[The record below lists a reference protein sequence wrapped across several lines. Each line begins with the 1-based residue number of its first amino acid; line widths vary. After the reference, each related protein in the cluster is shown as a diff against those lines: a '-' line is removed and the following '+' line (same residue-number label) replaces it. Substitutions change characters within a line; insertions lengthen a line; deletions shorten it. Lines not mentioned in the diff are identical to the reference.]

1 MMPPD
6 PHQIEEWL
14 SGMLDGALTEQE
26 QRQLELAMQ
35 NDPSIAELLEQMAEL
50 RRSLLRGRSVGRLGA
65 DFSKRVVQAAQ
76 RQAAQLD
83 APPAWVLPGAP
94 NAREPLGQ
102 EPLEDSESSW
112 SETYSKVQ
120 RPVPEALDIH
130 PVGRRQKAIVRGLM
144 GSHEEPQQEPETI
157 RGRLVRVWLPSLA
170 VVAALC
176 VLFLALPRSGPT
188 DPSQP
193 DSVVSGMPLE
203 VPNEPTHQENF
214 VPDRSLA
221 GSPVTEPA
229 TEPSKMQLP
238 ATEPLGNGLNAGSK
252 SSSVVSVPVVE
263 QNKSVEVPKY
273 ILIAEIE
280 VDPLAEQ
287 DGMLSQLLEKYEI
300 VFAADVPLS
309 KNDFDTLVASKVIK
323 NPVVDPALKVDG
335 STVCYLVKS
344 NPKRLDSFLTD
355 VEKQY
360 LDFPSYRLNLSAD
373 PNVYELMDHL
383 DGVTDSS
390 NLAKRLFYQESSDA
404 QALGSFELTNPGV
417 VKDIETRKA
426 AKPRKL
432 VNALIMQEDTYL
444 ILLVRTP
451 K

>member
-94 NAREPLGQ
+94 NAREPAGQ

-193 DSVVSGMPLE
+193 DSVVSVMPLD

-221 GSPVTEPA
+221 GSPE

-252 SSSVVSVPVVE
+252 SPSVVSVPVVE
-263 QNKSVEVPKY
+263 QNKSVAGAKY

-404 QALGSFELTNPGV
+404 EAFGSFELENPGV
-417 VKDIETRKA
+417 PSDIESRKA
-426 AKPRKL
+426 FKPRKP

>member
-6 PHQIEEWL
+6 PQQIEEWL
-14 SGMLDGALTEQE
+14 SGMLDGALSEQE
-26 QRQLELAMQ
+26 QRQLDLAMQ
-35 NDPSIAELLEQMAEL
+35 NDPSIAESLEQMAEL
-50 RRSLLRGRSVGRLGA
+50 RRSLLRGRSVGRLGP

-94 NAREPLGQ
+94 NARAPEGQ
-102 EPLEDSESSW
+102 EPLEDTESQWSES
-112 SETYSKVQ
+112 YSKVQ

-144 GSHEEPQQEPETI
+144 GSHEEPQREPETI

-193 DSVVSGMPLE
+193 ETVVSPMPLN
-203 VPNEPTHQENF
+203 VPNDPTSQES

-221 GSPVTEPA
+221 QLPGTEPPKTQLPT
-229 TEPSKMQLP
+229 TEP
-238 ATEPLGNGLNAGSK
+238 TENGLNAGSK
-252 SSSVVSVPVVE
+252 SPAVAGAPAV
-263 QNKSVEVPKY
+263 QKDKSVADPKFT
-273 ILIAEIE
+273 LIAEIE
-280 VDPLAEQ
+280 VDPQAEQ

-300 VFAADVPLS
+300 VFSVDAPLS
-309 KNDFDTLVASKVIK
+309 KIDFDTLVASKVIK
-323 NPVVDPALKVDG
+323 NPVLDPALKDDG

-344 NPKRLDSFLTD
+344 NPKRLDSFLMD

-360 LDFPSYRLNLSAD
+360 VDFPSYRLNLSAD
-373 PNVYELMDHL
+373 PEVFELMEHL
-383 DGVTDSS
+383 AAVTDAP
-390 NLAKRLFYQESSDA
+390 NVAKRLFYQESSDA
-404 QALGSFELTNPGV
+404 QAFGSFELENPGV
-417 VKDIETRKA
+417 PSDIESRKA
-426 AKPRKL
+426 SKPRKL
-432 VNALIMQEDTYL
+432 TNAMQKDTYL
-444 ILLVRTP
+444 ILLVRTS

>member
-1 MMPPD
+1 
-6 PHQIEEWL
+6 
-14 SGMLDGALTEQE
+14 MLDGALTEQE

-65 DFSKRVVQAAQ
+65 DFSKQVVQAAQ

-94 NAREPLGQ
+94 NAREPEGQ

-193 DSVVSGMPLE
+193 DSVVSVMPLD

-221 GSPVTEPA
+221 GSPE

-252 SSSVVSVPVVE
+252 SPSVVSVPVVE
-263 QNKSVEVPKY
+263 QNKSVAGAKY

-300 VFAADVPLS
+300 VFSADVPLS
-309 KNDFDTLVASKVIK
+309 KIDFDTLVASKVIK

-404 QALGSFELTNPGV
+404 EAFGSFELENPGV
-417 VKDIETRKA
+417 PSDIESRKA
-426 AKPRKL
+426 FKPRKP

>member
-83 APPAWVLPGAP
+83 SPPAWVLPGAP
-94 NAREPLGQ
+94 NAREPAGQ
-102 EPLEDSESSW
+102 EPLEDLESLW

-144 GSHEEPQQEPETI
+144 GSHEEPQRDPGTI

-176 VLFLALPRSGPT
+176 VLLLALPRSGPT

-193 DSVVSGMPLE
+193 DSVVSVMPLD

-221 GSPVTEPA
+221 GSPE
-229 TEPSKMQLP
+229 TEPSKMQMP

-252 SSSVVSVPVVE
+252 SPSVVSVPVVE

-300 VFAADVPLS
+300 VFSADVPLS
-309 KNDFDTLVASKVIK
+309 KIDFDTLVASKVIK

-344 NPKRLDSFLTD
+344 NPKRLDSFLLD

-383 DGVTDSS
+383 GGVTDSS
-390 NLAKRLFYQESSDA
+390 NVAKRLFYQESSDA
-404 QALGSFELTNPGV
+404 QASGSFELANPGV
-417 VKDIETRKA
+417 VKDIESRKA
-426 AKPRKL
+426 AKPRNR
-432 VNALIMQEDTYL
+432 VNALITQEDTYL

>member
-1 MMPPD
+1 
-6 PHQIEEWL
+6 
-14 SGMLDGALTEQE
+14 MLDGALTEQE

-83 APPAWVLPGAP
+83 SPPAWVLPGAP
-94 NAREPLGQ
+94 NAREPAGQ
-102 EPLEDSESSW
+102 EPLEDLESLW

-144 GSHEEPQQEPETI
+144 GSHEEPQRDPGTI

-176 VLFLALPRSGPT
+176 VLLLALPRSGPT

-193 DSVVSGMPLE
+193 DSVVSVMPLD
-203 VPNEPTHQENF
+203 VPNEPTHQEDF

-221 GSPVTEPA
+221 GSPE

-252 SSSVVSVPVVE
+252 SPSVVSVPVVE
-263 QNKSVEVPKY
+263 QNNSVAGAKY

-280 VDPLAEQ
+280 VDPIAEQ

-300 VFAADVPLS
+300 VFSADAPLS
-309 KNDFDTLVASKVIK
+309 KIDFDTLVASKVIK

-383 DGVTDSS
+383 GGVTDSS
-390 NLAKRLFYQESSDA
+390 NVAKRLFYQESSDA
-404 QALGSFELTNPGV
+404 QALGSFELENRGV
-417 VKDIETRKA
+417 PSDIESRKA
-426 AKPRKL
+426 AKPRNR
-432 VNALIMQEDTYL
+432 VNALITQEDTYL

>member
-1 MMPPD
+1 
-6 PHQIEEWL
+6 
-14 SGMLDGALTEQE
+14 MLDGALTEQE

-94 NAREPLGQ
+94 NARAPEGQ
-102 EPLEDSESSW
+102 EPLEDSEPLW

-144 GSHEEPQQEPETI
+144 GSHEEPQREPETI
-157 RGRLVRVWLPSLA
+157 RSRLVRVWLPSLA

-193 DSVVSGMPLE
+193 DSVVSVMPLE

-221 GSPVTEPA
+221 GSPA
-229 TEPSKMQLP
+229 TEPVKMQVP

-252 SSSVVSVPVVE
+252 SPAVVSVPVVE
-263 QNKSVEVPKY
+263 QNKSVAGAKY

-300 VFAADVPLS
+300 VFSADVPLS
-309 KNDFDTLVASKVIK
+309 KIDFDTLVASKVIK

-344 NPKRLDSFLTD
+344 NPKRLDSFLLD

-404 QALGSFELTNPGV
+404 QAFGSFELTNPGV

>member
-83 APPAWVLPGAP
+83 SPPAWVLPGAP
-94 NAREPLGQ
+94 NAREPAGQ
-102 EPLEDSESSW
+102 EPLEDLESLW

-144 GSHEEPQQEPETI
+144 GSHEEPQRDPGTI

-176 VLFLALPRSGPT
+176 VLLLALPRSGPT

-193 DSVVSGMPLE
+193 DSVVSVMPLD

-221 GSPVTEPA
+221 GSPE

-252 SSSVVSVPVVE
+252 SPSVVSVPVVE
-263 QNKSVEVPKY
+263 QNNSVAGAKY

-280 VDPLAEQ
+280 VDPIAEQ

-300 VFAADVPLS
+300 VFSADAPLS
-309 KNDFDTLVASKVIK
+309 KIDFDTLVASKVIK

-383 DGVTDSS
+383 GGVTDSS
-390 NLAKRLFYQESSDA
+390 NVAKRLFYQESSDA
-404 QALGSFELTNPGV
+404 QALGSFELENRGV
-417 VKDIETRKA
+417 PSDIESRKA
-426 AKPRKL
+426 AKPRNR
-432 VNALIMQEDTYL
+432 VNALITQEDTYL

>member
-1 MMPPD
+1 MIPPD

-26 QRQLELAMQ
+26 QRQLDLAMQ
-35 NDPSIAELLEQMAEL
+35 NDPSIAESLEQMAEL
-50 RRSLLRGRSVGRLGA
+50 RRSLLRGRSVGRLGP

-94 NAREPLGQ
+94 NAREPEGQ
-102 EPLEDSESSW
+102 EPSEDSEPLW
-112 SETYSKVQ
+112 NETYSEVQ
-120 RPVPEALDIH
+120 RPVPEALDVH

-144 GSHEEPQQEPETI
+144 GSHEEPQREPETI

-170 VVAALC
+170 VVAGLC

-188 DPSQP
+188 DPSP
-193 DSVVSGMPLE
+193 TGSVVSTMPL
-203 VPNEPTHQENF
+203 PNDPTSREIV

-221 GSPVTEPA
+221 QLPGTEP
-229 TEPSKMQLP
+229 PKIQLP
-238 ATEPLGNGLNAGSK
+238 ATEPTENGLNAGSK
-252 SSSVVSVPVVE
+252 SPAVVGAPAV
-263 QNKSVEVPKY
+263 QKNKTVADPKF

-280 VDPLAEQ
+280 VDPQAEQ

-300 VFAADVPLS
+300 VFTDDAPLS
-309 KNDFDTLVASKVIK
+309 KIDFDTLVASKVIK
-323 NPVVDPALKVDG
+323 NPVVDPSLKVDG
-335 STVCYLVKS
+335 SSVCYLVKS

-360 LDFPSYRLNLSAD
+360 VDFPSYRLNLSAD
-373 PNVYELMDHL
+373 PEVFEMMEHL
-383 DGVTDSS
+383 AGVTDSPDV
-390 NLAKRLFYQESSDA
+390 AKRLFYHE
-404 QALGSFELTNPGV
+404 SFELENPGMPS
-417 VKDIETRKA
+417 DIESRKA
-426 AKPRKL
+426 SKPR
-432 VNALIMQEDTYL
+432 NPASALHMQKYTYL
-444 ILLVRTP
+444 ILLVRTS

>member
-94 NAREPLGQ
+94 NAREPEGQ

-193 DSVVSGMPLE
+193 DSVVSVMPLE
-203 VPNEPTHQENF
+203 VPNEPTQQENF

-221 GSPVTEPA
+221 GSPE

-238 ATEPLGNGLNAGSK
+238 ATEPLGNGLNSGSK
-252 SSSVVSVPVVE
+252 SPAVVSVPVVE

-300 VFAADVPLS
+300 VFSADVPLS
-309 KNDFDTLVASKVIK
+309 KIDFDTLVASKVIK

>member
-193 DSVVSGMPLE
+193 DSVVSVMPLE

-221 GSPVTEPA
+221 GSPE

-252 SSSVVSVPVVE
+252 SPSVVSVPVVE
-263 QNKSVEVPKY
+263 QNKSVAGAKY

-404 QALGSFELTNPGV
+404 QAFGSFELTNRGV

-432 VNALIMQEDTYL
+432 VNALITQEDTYL

>member
-1 MMPPD
+1 
-6 PHQIEEWL
+6 
-14 SGMLDGALTEQE
+14 MLDGALTEQE
-26 QRQLELAMQ
+26 QRQLDLAMQ

-50 RRSLLRGRSVGRLGA
+50 RRSLLRGRNVGRLGA

-94 NAREPLGQ
+94 NARAPEGQ
-102 EPLEDSESSW
+102 ESSEDSEPQW

-130 PVGRRQKAIVRGLM
+130 PAGRRQKAIVRGLM
-144 GSHEEPQQEPETI
+144 GSHEEPQREPETI

-170 VVAALC
+170 VVAGLC

-188 DPSQP
+188 DPSQTG
-193 DSVVSGMPLE
+193 SVVSPMPI
-203 VPNEPTHQENF
+203 VPSDPTSQEIF

-221 GSPVTEPA
+221 QLPDTDPA
-229 TEPSKMQLP
+229 KTQLP
-238 ATEPLGNGLNAGSK
+238 ATEPTDNGLNNGLNAGSK
-252 SSSVVSVPVVE
+252 SPFVAGAPGV
-263 QNKSVEVPKY
+263 QKDKSVAGAKY

-280 VDPLAEQ
+280 VDPQAEQ

-300 VFAADVPLS
+300 VFSTDAPLS
-309 KNDFDTLVASKVIK
+309 KIDFDTLVASKVIK

-335 STVCYLVKS
+335 SSVCYLVKS

-360 LDFPSYRLNLSAD
+360 VDFPSYRLNLSTD
-373 PNVYELMDHL
+373 PKVYEMMEHL
-383 DGVTDSS
+383 AGVTDSP
-390 NLAKRLFYQESSDA
+390 NMAKRLFYQES
-404 QALGSFELTNPGV
+404 FELENRGGPS
-417 VKDIETRKA
+417 DIESRKA
-426 AKPRKL
+426 SKPRKL
-432 VNALIMQEDTYL
+432 ADALSKQEDSYL
-444 ILLVRTP
+444 ILLVRTS

>member
-83 APPAWVLPGAP
+83 SPPAWVLPGAP
-94 NAREPLGQ
+94 NAREPAGQ
-102 EPLEDSESSW
+102 EPLEDSESLW

-144 GSHEEPQQEPETI
+144 GSHEEPQRDPGTI

-176 VLFLALPRSGPT
+176 VLLLALPRSGPT

-193 DSVVSGMPLE
+193 DSVVSVMPLD

-221 GSPVTEPA
+221 GSPE

-252 SSSVVSVPVVE
+252 SPSVVSVPVVE
-263 QNKSVEVPKY
+263 QNKPVAGAKY

-280 VDPLAEQ
+280 VDPIAEQ
-287 DGMLSQLLEKYEI
+287 DGMLSQLLDKYEI
-300 VFAADVPLS
+300 VFSADVPLS
-309 KNDFDTLVASKVIK
+309 KIDFDTLVASKVIK
-323 NPVVDPALKVDG
+323 NPVADPALKIDG

-390 NLAKRLFYQESSDA
+390 NVAKRLFYQESSDA
-404 QALGSFELTNPGV
+404 QALGSFELANPGV
-417 VKDIETRKA
+417 VSDIETRKA
-426 AKPRKL
+426 AKPRNL
-432 VNALIMQEDTYL
+432 VNALITQEDTYL

>member
-1 MMPPD
+1 
-6 PHQIEEWL
+6 
-14 SGMLDGALTEQE
+14 MLDGALTEQE

-94 NAREPLGQ
+94 NAREPEGQ

-193 DSVVSGMPLE
+193 DSVVSVMPLD

-221 GSPVTEPA
+221 GSPE

-252 SSSVVSVPVVE
+252 SPSVVSVPVVE
-263 QNKSVEVPKY
+263 QNKSVAGAQY

-300 VFAADVPLS
+300 VFSADVPLS

-344 NPKRLDSFLTD
+344 NPKRLDSLLLD

-404 QALGSFELTNPGV
+404 QALGSFELENRGV
-417 VKDIETRKA
+417 PSDIESRKA
-426 AKPRKL
+426 AKPRKP

>member
-94 NAREPLGQ
+94 NAREPAGQ
-102 EPLEDSESSW
+102 EPLEDSESLW

-193 DSVVSGMPLE
+193 DSVVSVMPLD
-203 VPNEPTHQENF
+203 VPNEPTQQENF

-221 GSPVTEPA
+221 GSPE

-238 ATEPLGNGLNAGSK
+238 ATEPLGNGLNSGSK
-252 SSSVVSVPVVE
+252 SPSVVSVPVVE
-263 QNKSVEVPKY
+263 QNKSVAGAKY

-344 NPKRLDSFLTD
+344 NPKRLDSLLLD

-404 QALGSFELTNPGV
+404 EAFGSFELTNRGV

>member
-83 APPAWVLPGAP
+83 SPPAWVLPGAP
-94 NAREPLGQ
+94 NAREPAGQ
-102 EPLEDSESSW
+102 EPLEDLESLW

-144 GSHEEPQQEPETI
+144 GSHEEPQRDPGTI

-193 DSVVSGMPLE
+193 DSVVSVMPLD
-203 VPNEPTHQENF
+203 VPNEPTHQEDF

-221 GSPVTEPA
+221 GSPE

-252 SSSVVSVPVVE
+252 SPSVVSVPVVE
-263 QNKSVEVPKY
+263 QNNSVAGAKY

-280 VDPLAEQ
+280 VDPIAEQ

-300 VFAADVPLS
+300 VFSADAPLS
-309 KNDFDTLVASKVIK
+309 KIDFDTLVASKVIK

-383 DGVTDSS
+383 GGVTDSS
-390 NLAKRLFYQESSDA
+390 NVAKRLFYQESSDA
-404 QALGSFELTNPGV
+404 QALGSFELENRGV
-417 VKDIETRKA
+417 PSDIESRKA
-426 AKPRKL
+426 AKPRNR
-432 VNALIMQEDTYL
+432 VNALITQEDTYL

>member
-83 APPAWVLPGAP
+83 SPPAWVLPGAP
-94 NAREPLGQ
+94 NAREPAGQ
-102 EPLEDSESSW
+102 EPLEDLESLW

-144 GSHEEPQQEPETI
+144 GSHEEPQRDPGTI

-176 VLFLALPRSGPT
+176 VLLLALPRSGPT

-193 DSVVSGMPLE
+193 DSVVSVMPLD
-203 VPNEPTHQENF
+203 VPNEPTHQEDF

-221 GSPVTEPA
+221 GSPE

-252 SSSVVSVPVVE
+252 SPSVVSVPVVE
-263 QNKSVEVPKY
+263 QNNSVAGAKY

-280 VDPLAEQ
+280 VDPIAEQ

-300 VFAADVPLS
+300 VFSADAPLS
-309 KNDFDTLVASKVIK
+309 KIDFDTLVASKVIK

-383 DGVTDSS
+383 GGVTDSS
-390 NLAKRLFYQESSDA
+390 NVAKRLFYQESSDA
-404 QALGSFELTNPGV
+404 QALGSFELENRGV
-417 VKDIETRKA
+417 PSDIESRKA
-426 AKPRKL
+426 AKPRNR
-432 VNALIMQEDTYL
+432 VNALITQEDTYL

>member
-94 NAREPLGQ
+94 NAREPEGQ

-193 DSVVSGMPLE
+193 DSVVSVMPLD
-203 VPNEPTHQENF
+203 VPNEPTQQENF

-221 GSPVTEPA
+221 GSPDTEP
-229 TEPSKMQLP
+229 TKMQLP
-238 ATEPLGNGLNAGSK
+238 ATEPTVNGLNAGSK
-252 SSSVVSVPVVE
+252 SPFVARAPAV
-263 QNKSVEVPKY
+263 QKDKSVADAKY

-300 VFAADVPLS
+300 VFSADVPLS

-344 NPKRLDSFLTD
+344 NPKRLDSLLLD

-404 QALGSFELTNPGV
+404 QALGSFELAIPGV

-426 AKPRKL
+426 AKPRKPA
-432 VNALIMQEDTYL
+432 NALIMQGDTYL

>member
-144 GSHEEPQQEPETI
+144 GSHEEPQQESETI

-193 DSVVSGMPLE
+193 DSVVSPMPLD
-203 VPNEPTHQENF
+203 VPNDPTHQENF

-221 GSPVTEPA
+221 GSPDTEPTKMQFPA
-229 TEPSKMQLP
+229 TEP
-238 ATEPLGNGLNAGSK
+238 TVNGLNAGSK
-252 SSSVVSVPVVE
+252 SPFVARAPAV
-263 QNKSVEVPKY
+263 QKDKSVADAKY

-404 QALGSFELTNPGV
+404 QAFGSFELSNPGV

>member
-83 APPAWVLPGAP
+83 SPPAWVLPGAP
-94 NAREPLGQ
+94 NAREPAGQ
-102 EPLEDSESSW
+102 EPLEDLESLW

-144 GSHEEPQQEPETI
+144 GSHEEPQRDPGTI

-176 VLFLALPRSGPT
+176 VLLLALPRSGPT

-193 DSVVSGMPLE
+193 DSVVSVMPLD

-221 GSPVTEPA
+221 GSPE

-252 SSSVVSVPVVE
+252 SPSVVSVPVVE
-263 QNKSVEVPKY
+263 QNNSVAGAKY

-280 VDPLAEQ
+280 VDPIAEQ
-287 DGMLSQLLEKYEI
+287 EGMLSQLLEKYEI
-300 VFAADVPLS
+300 VFSADAPLS
-309 KNDFDTLVASKVIK
+309 KIDFDTLVASKVIK

-344 NPKRLDSFLTD
+344 NPKRLDSFLLD

-383 DGVTDSS
+383 GGVTDSS
-390 NLAKRLFYQESSDA
+390 NVAKRLFYQESSDA
-404 QALGSFELTNPGV
+404 QALGSFELENRGV
-417 VKDIETRKA
+417 PSDIESRKA
-426 AKPRKL
+426 AKPRNR
-432 VNALIMQEDTYL
+432 VNALITQEDTYL

>member
-1 MMPPD
+1 
-6 PHQIEEWL
+6 
-14 SGMLDGALTEQE
+14 MLDGALTEQE

-94 NAREPLGQ
+94 NAREPEGQ

-144 GSHEEPQQEPETI
+144 GSHEEPQQESETI

-193 DSVVSGMPLE
+193 DSVVSVMPLD

-221 GSPVTEPA
+221 GSPE

-252 SSSVVSVPVVE
+252 SPSVVSVPVVE
-263 QNKSVEVPKY
+263 QNKSVAGAKY

-404 QALGSFELTNPGV
+404 EAFGSFELENPGV
-417 VKDIETRKA
+417 PSDIESRKA
-426 AKPRKL
+426 FKPRKPAD
-432 VNALIMQEDTYL
+432 ALSMQEDTYL

>member
-1 MMPPD
+1 MIPPD

-26 QRQLELAMQ
+26 QRQLDLAMQ
-35 NDPSIAELLEQMAEL
+35 NDPSIAESLEQMAEL
-50 RRSLLRGRSVGRLGA
+50 RRSLLRGRSVGRLGP

-94 NAREPLGQ
+94 NARAPEGQ
-102 EPLEDSESSW
+102 ESSEDSEPLW
-112 SETYSKVQ
+112 SETYSEVQ

-144 GSHEEPQQEPETI
+144 GSHEEPQREPETI

-170 VVAALC
+170 VVAGLC

-188 DPSQP
+188 DPSRTE
-193 DSVVSGMPLE
+193 SVVSPMPLN
-203 VPNEPTHQENF
+203 VPNDPTSQES

-221 GSPVTEPA
+221 QLPGTEPPKTQLPT
-229 TEPSKMQLP
+229 TEP
-238 ATEPLGNGLNAGSK
+238 TENGLNAGSK
-252 SSSVVSVPVVE
+252 SPAVVGAPAVQKKKTVAG
-263 QNKSVEVPKY
+263 PKFT
-273 ILIAEIE
+273 LIAEIE
-280 VDPLAEQ
+280 VDPQAEQ

-300 VFAADVPLS
+300 VFAADVSLS
-309 KNDFDTLVASKVIK
+309 KIDFDTLVASKVIK

-335 STVCYLVKS
+335 SSVCYLVKS
-344 NPKRLDSFLTD
+344 NLKRLDSFLTD

-373 PNVYELMDHL
+373 PKVYEMMEHL
-383 DGVTDSS
+383 AGVTDSPDV
-390 NLAKRLFYQESSDA
+390 AKRLFYQES
-404 QALGSFELTNPGV
+404 FELENPGMPS
-417 VKDIETRKA
+417 DIESRKA
-426 AKPRKL
+426 SKPRNL
-432 VNALIMQEDTYL
+432 ASALLMQEDTYL
-444 ILLVRTP
+444 ILLVRTS

>member
-1 MMPPD
+1 
-6 PHQIEEWL
+6 
-14 SGMLDGALTEQE
+14 MLDGALTEQE

-94 NAREPLGQ
+94 NAREPEGQ

-144 GSHEEPQQEPETI
+144 GSHEEPQQESETI

-193 DSVVSGMPLE
+193 DSVVSPMPLD
-203 VPNEPTHQENF
+203 VPNDPTHQENF

-221 GSPVTEPA
+221 GSPDTEPTKMQFPA
-229 TEPSKMQLP
+229 TEP
-238 ATEPLGNGLNAGSK
+238 TVNGLNAGSK
-252 SSSVVSVPVVE
+252 SPFVARAPAV
-263 QNKSVEVPKY
+263 QKDKSVADAKY

-404 QALGSFELTNPGV
+404 QAFGSFELSNPGV

-426 AKPRKL
+426 AKPRKP

>member
-1 MMPPD
+1 MIPPD

-26 QRQLELAMQ
+26 QRQLDLAMQ
-35 NDPSIAELLEQMAEL
+35 NDPSIAESLEQMAEL
-50 RRSLLRGRSVGRLGA
+50 RRSLLRGRSVGRLGP

-94 NAREPLGQ
+94 NAREPEGQ
-102 EPLEDSESSW
+102 EPSEDSEPLW
-112 SETYSKVQ
+112 SETYSEVQ

-130 PVGRRQKAIVRGLM
+130 PVGRRQKAIVRGLI
-144 GSHEEPQQEPETI
+144 GSHEEPQREPETI

-170 VVAALC
+170 VVAGLC

-193 DSVVSGMPLE
+193 GSFVSPMPLN
-203 VPNEPTHQENF
+203 VPNDPTSQES

-221 GSPVTEPA
+221 QLPGTEP
-229 TEPSKMQLP
+229 PKIQLP
-238 ATEPLGNGLNAGSK
+238 ATEPTVNGLNAGSK
-252 SSSVVSVPVVE
+252 SPAVVGAPAVQKKKTVAG
-263 QNKSVEVPKY
+263 PKY

-280 VDPLAEQ
+280 VDPQAEQ

-300 VFAADVPLS
+300 VFSADAPLS
-309 KNDFDTLVASKVIK
+309 KIDFDTLVASKVIK
-323 NPVVDPALKVDG
+323 NPVVDPSLKVDG
-335 STVCYLVKS
+335 SSVCYLVKS

-373 PNVYELMDHL
+373 PEVFEMMEHL
-383 DGVTDSS
+383 AGVTDAP
-390 NLAKRLFYQESSDA
+390 NVAKRLFYQEASDA
-404 QALGSFELTNPGV
+404 QALGSFELENPGMPS
-417 VKDIETRKA
+417 DIESRKA
-426 AKPRKL
+426 SKPR
-432 VNALIMQEDTYL
+432 NPASALLMQKDTYL
-444 ILLVRTP
+444 ILLVRTS

>member
-26 QRQLELAMQ
+26 QRQLDLAMQ
-35 NDPSIAELLEQMAEL
+35 NDPSIAESLEQMAEL
-50 RRSLLRGRSVGRLGA
+50 RRSLLRGRSVGRLGP

-94 NAREPLGQ
+94 NARAPEGQ
-102 EPLEDSESSW
+102 EPSEDSEPLW
-112 SETYSKVQ
+112 SETYSEVQ

-144 GSHEEPQQEPETI
+144 GSHEEPQREPETI

-170 VVAALC
+170 VVAGLC

-188 DPSQP
+188 DPSQTG
-193 DSVVSGMPLE
+193 SVVSPMPLN
-203 VPNEPTHQENF
+203 VPNDPTSQES

-221 GSPVTEPA
+221 QLPGTEPPK
-229 TEPSKMQLP
+229 TQLP
-238 ATEPLGNGLNAGSK
+238 ATEPTVNGLNAGSK
-252 SSSVVSVPVVE
+252 SPAMAVAPAV
-263 QNKSVEVPKY
+263 QKDKSVADAKF

-280 VDPLAEQ
+280 VDPQAEQ

-300 VFAADVPLS
+300 VFSDDAPLS
-309 KNDFDTLVASKVIK
+309 KIDFDTLVASKVIK
-323 NPVVDPALKVDG
+323 NPVVDPSLKVDG
-335 STVCYLVKS
+335 SSVCYLVKS

-373 PNVYELMDHL
+373 PKVYEMMEHL
-383 DGVTDSS
+383 AGVTDSPDV
-390 NLAKRLFYQESSDA
+390 AKRLFYHE
-404 QALGSFELTNPGV
+404 SFELENPGMPS
-417 VKDIETRKA
+417 DIESRKA
-426 AKPRKL
+426 SKPR
-432 VNALIMQEDTYL
+432 NPASALLMQEDTYL
-444 ILLVRTP
+444 ILLVRTS

>member
-6 PHQIEEWL
+6 PQQIEEWL

-83 APPAWVLPGAP
+83 SPPAWVLPGAP
-94 NAREPLGQ
+94 NAREPAGQ
-102 EPLEDSESSW
+102 EPLEDLESLW

-144 GSHEEPQQEPETI
+144 GSHEEPQRDPGTI

-176 VLFLALPRSGPT
+176 VLLLALPRSGPT

-193 DSVVSGMPLE
+193 DSVVSVMPLD
-203 VPNEPTHQENF
+203 VPNEPTHQEDF

-221 GSPVTEPA
+221 GSPE

-252 SSSVVSVPVVE
+252 SPSVVSVPVVE
-263 QNKSVEVPKY
+263 QNNSVAGAKY

-280 VDPLAEQ
+280 VDPIAEQ

-300 VFAADVPLS
+300 VFSADAPLS
-309 KNDFDTLVASKVIK
+309 KIDFDTLVASKVIK

-383 DGVTDSS
+383 GGVTDSS
-390 NLAKRLFYQESSDA
+390 NVAKRLFYQESSDA
-404 QALGSFELTNPGV
+404 QALGSFELENRGV
-417 VKDIETRKA
+417 PSDIESRKA
-426 AKPRKL
+426 AKPRNR
-432 VNALIMQEDTYL
+432 VNALITQEDTYL

>member
-6 PHQIEEWL
+6 PQQIEEWL

-94 NAREPLGQ
+94 NARAPEGQ

-144 GSHEEPQQEPETI
+144 GSHEEPQQEPESI
-157 RGRLVRVWLPSLA
+157 RSRLVRVWLPSLA

-176 VLFLALPRSGPT
+176 VLLLALPRSGPT

-193 DSVVSGMPLE
+193 DSVVSVMPLE

-221 GSPVTEPA
+221 GSPE

-238 ATEPLGNGLNAGSK
+238 ATDPLENGLNAGSK

-344 NPKRLDSFLTD
+344 NPKRLDSFLLD

-383 DGVTDSS
+383 DGLTDSS

-404 QALGSFELTNPGV
+404 QAFGSFELTNPGV

>member
-1 MMPPD
+1 
-6 PHQIEEWL
+6 
-14 SGMLDGALTEQE
+14 MLDGALTEQE

-94 NAREPLGQ
+94 NAREPEGQ

-144 GSHEEPQQEPETI
+144 GSHEEPQQESETI

-193 DSVVSGMPLE
+193 DSVVSVMPLE

-221 GSPVTEPA
+221 GSPE

-404 QALGSFELTNPGV
+404 EAFGSFELENPGV
-417 VKDIETRKA
+417 PSDIESRKA
-426 AKPRKL
+426 FKPRKP

>member
-26 QRQLELAMQ
+26 QRQLDLAMQ
-35 NDPSIAELLEQMAEL
+35 NDPSIAESLEQMAEL
-50 RRSLLRGRSVGRLGA
+50 RRSLLRGRSVGRLGP

-94 NAREPLGQ
+94 NARAPEGQ
-102 EPLEDSESSW
+102 EPSEDSEPLW
-112 SETYSKVQ
+112 SETYSEVQ

-144 GSHEEPQQEPETI
+144 GSHEEPQREPETI

-170 VVAALC
+170 VVAGLC

-188 DPSQP
+188 DPSQTG
-193 DSVVSGMPLE
+193 SVVSPMPL
-203 VPNEPTHQENF
+203 PNDPTSREIV

-221 GSPVTEPA
+221 QLPGTEPPK
-229 TEPSKMQLP
+229 TQLP
-238 ATEPLGNGLNAGSK
+238 ATEPTENGLNAGSK
-252 SSSVVSVPVVE
+252 SPAVAVAPAV
-263 QNKSVEVPKY
+263 QKNKSVADPKFT
-273 ILIAEIE
+273 LIAEIE
-280 VDPLAEQ
+280 VDPQAEQ

-300 VFAADVPLS
+300 VFSADVSLS
-309 KNDFDTLVASKVIK
+309 KIDFDTLVASKVIK

-335 STVCYLVKS
+335 SSVCYLVKS

-360 LDFPSYRLNLSAD
+360 VDFPSYRLNLSTD
-373 PNVYELMDHL
+373 PKVYEMMEHL
-383 DGVTDSS
+383 AGVTDSP
-390 NLAKRLFYQESSDA
+390 NMAKRLFYQES
-404 QALGSFELTNPGV
+404 FELENRGGPS
-417 VKDIETRKA
+417 DIESRKA
-426 AKPRKL
+426 SKPRKL
-432 VNALIMQEDTYL
+432 ADALSKQEDSYL
-444 ILLVRTP
+444 ILLVRTS

>member
-1 MMPPD
+1 
-6 PHQIEEWL
+6 
-14 SGMLDGALTEQE
+14 MLDGALTEQE

-94 NAREPLGQ
+94 NAREPEGQ
-102 EPLEDSESSW
+102 EPSEDSEPLW
-112 SETYSKVQ
+112 SETYSEVQ

-170 VVAALC
+170 VVAGLC

-193 DSVVSGMPLE
+193 DSVVSVMPLD

-221 GSPVTEPA
+221 GSPE

-252 SSSVVSVPVVE
+252 SPSVVSVPVVE
-263 QNKSVEVPKY
+263 QNKSVAGAKY

-300 VFAADVPLS
+300 VFSADVPLS
-309 KNDFDTLVASKVIK
+309 KIDFDTLVASKVIK

-373 PNVYELMDHL
+373 PKVYELMDHL

-390 NLAKRLFYQESSDA
+390 NLAKRLFYQEASDA
-404 QALGSFELTNPGV
+404 QAFGSFELANPGV
-417 VKDIETRKA
+417 VSDIESRKA

>member
-6 PHQIEEWL
+6 PQQIEEWL
-14 SGMLDGALTEQE
+14 SGMLDGALSEQE
-26 QRQLELAMQ
+26 QRQLDLAMQ
-35 NDPSIAELLEQMAEL
+35 NDPSIAESLEQMAEL
-50 RRSLLRGRSVGRLGA
+50 RRSLLRGRSVGRLGP

-94 NAREPLGQ
+94 NARAPEGQ
-102 EPLEDSESSW
+102 EPLEDSESQW
-112 SETYSKVQ
+112 SESYSKVQ

-144 GSHEEPQQEPETI
+144 GSHEEPQREPETI

-193 DSVVSGMPLE
+193 ETVVSPMPLN
-203 VPNEPTHQENF
+203 VPNDPTSQES

-221 GSPVTEPA
+221 QLPGTEPPKTQLPT
-229 TEPSKMQLP
+229 TEP
-238 ATEPLGNGLNAGSK
+238 TENGLNAGSK
-252 SSSVVSVPVVE
+252 SPAVAGAPAV
-263 QNKSVEVPKY
+263 QKDKSVADPKFT
-273 ILIAEIE
+273 LIAEIE
-280 VDPLAEQ
+280 VDPQAEQ

-300 VFAADVPLS
+300 VFSVDAPLS
-309 KNDFDTLVASKVIK
+309 KIDFDTLVASKVIK
-323 NPVVDPALKVDG
+323 NPVLDPALKDDG

-344 NPKRLDSFLTD
+344 NPKRLDSFLMD

-360 LDFPSYRLNLSAD
+360 VDFPSYRLNLSAD
-373 PNVYELMDHL
+373 PEVFEMMEHL
-383 DGVTDSS
+383 AAVTDAP
-390 NLAKRLFYQESSDA
+390 NVAKRLFYQESSDA
-404 QALGSFELTNPGV
+404 QAFGSFELENPGV
-417 VKDIETRKA
+417 PSDIESRKA
-426 AKPRKL
+426 SKPRKL
-432 VNALIMQEDTYL
+432 TNAMQKDTYL
-444 ILLVRTP
+444 ILLVRTS

>member
-193 DSVVSGMPLE
+193 DSLVSVMPLE

-221 GSPVTEPA
+221 GSPE

-252 SSSVVSVPVVE
+252 SPSVVSVPVVE
-263 QNKSVEVPKY
+263 QNKSVAGAKY

-300 VFAADVPLS
+300 VFSADVPLS
-309 KNDFDTLVASKVIK
+309 KIDFDTLVASKVIK

-344 NPKRLDSFLTD
+344 NPKRLDSFLLD

-404 QALGSFELTNPGV
+404 QALGSFELENRGV
-417 VKDIETRKA
+417 PSDIESRKA
-426 AKPRKL
+426 SKPRNL
-432 VNALIMQEDTYL
+432 ASALIMQENTYL
-444 ILLVRTP
+444 ILLVRTS